1 MDYDRKEVI
10 TMKKKAVL
18 IAFSFLIGF
27 MVKYRE
33 QSDELEKE
41 LKQRPLKP

>member
-1 MDYDRKEVI
+1 
-10 TMKKKAVL
+10 MKKKGIL

-27 MVKYRE
+27 IINYRE

-41 LKQRPLKP
+41 LKQRALKP